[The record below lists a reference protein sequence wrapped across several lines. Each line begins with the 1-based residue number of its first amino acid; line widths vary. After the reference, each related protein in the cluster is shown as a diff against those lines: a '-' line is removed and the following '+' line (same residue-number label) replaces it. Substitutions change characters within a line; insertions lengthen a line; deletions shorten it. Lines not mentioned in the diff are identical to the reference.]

1 MVEQVFLIF
10 GELTLFWLGLLH
22 CSLTLWLGRKNVH
35 IFLILQIYIKNYWK
49 ITIFQNFCSNF
60 TGDVCLEVYS
70 NKSNFIQVLESNYID
85 SNGLYSQKRLTL
97 KNQLIAFA
105 S

>member
-1 MVEQVFLIF
+1 MIIF
-10 GELTLFWLGLLH
+10 GELTLFWLGFLH

-35 IFLILQIYIKNYWK
+35 KNYWK
-49 ITIFQNFCSNF
+49 TTIFQNFCSNF

-97 KNQLIAFA
+97 KNQLITFA